1 MAPHRS
7 LVLIKLGLLVAL
19 FVALASAQ
27 LSRESKQRLLDL
39 HNEVRSEQSAENML
53 AMVSLV
59 DIYW

>member
-1 MAPHRS
+1 MAPPRS

-53 AMVSLV
+53 AMVSLA

>member
-1 MAPHRS
+1 MAPPRS

-39 HNEVRSEQSAENML
+39 HNGVRSEQSAENML

>member
-1 MAPHRS
+1 MAPPRS

-27 LSRESKQRLLDL
+27 LSRELKQSLLDL
-39 HNEVRSEQSAENML
+39 HNGVRREQSAENML

>member
-1 MAPHRS
+1 MAPPRS

-27 LSRESKQRLLDL
+27 LSRKSKQRLLDL

>member
-1 MAPHRS
+1 MAPPRS

>member
-1 MAPHRS
+1 MAPPRS

-19 FVALASAQ
+19 FVALTSAQ

-53 AMVSLV
+53 AMVSLA